1 MQLHS
6 RLSAALLTAMLGG
19 VAAVASAAPPGP
31 RMPPGLPMPPTLP
44 GNAALAVIEGQVQ
57 RLLVTPYGE
66 PNGLRFVD
74 GTVVLLPPHLAV
86 RLTGV
91 VAVGDRVRAIGL
103 PASGGALRAQAL
115 VNLATGG
122 AVDEQGEGP
131 PRPPAPPSRPPL
143 QQYAVQGVIDV
154 VLHGPR
160 GEANGVIL
168 ADGAIIYFRPDLVGF
183 TLAPGLPF
191 AAAGIGTRS
200 AAGLSIEAISAAAGK
215 TDNPT
220 NSNHVE

>member
-1 MQLHS
+1 MQLHR
-6 RLSAALLTAMLGG
+6 RLSAALLTARLGG
-19 VAAVASAAPPGP
+19 VVAVASAAPPGP
-31 RMPPGLPMPPTLP
+31 RMPPGLPTPPTLP
-44 GNAALAVIEGQVQ
+44 GKAALAVIEGQVQ
-57 RLLVTPYGE
+57 RLLLTPYGE

-131 PRPPAPPSRPPL
+131 PRRPAPAPRAPL

-154 VLHGPR
+154 VLYGPR

-183 TLAPGLPF
+183 ALAPGLPF

-200 AAGLSIEAISAAAGK
+200 AAGVAIEAISAAAGK

-220 NSNHVE
+220 NYNHVE

>member
-1 MQLHS
+1 MQLHR

-19 VAAVASAAPPGP
+19 VVAVASAAPPGP
-31 RMPPGLPMPPTLP
+31 PMPPGPPTSPTLP
-44 GNAALAVIEGQVQ
+44 GKAALTVIEGQVQ

-66 PNGLRFVD
+66 PNGLRFAD

-86 RLTGV
+86 QLTGV

-131 PRPPAPPSRPPL
+131 PRPPVAPRPPL

-154 VLHGPR
+154 VLYGPR

-183 TLAPGLPF
+183 ALAPGLPF

-200 AAGLSIEAISAAAGK
+200 AAGLSIEAISAAVGK